1 MIRTPEGSCG
11 CLLRPEK
18 SRCSFC
24 ILIQLSHG
32 CSFDAILTEA
42 SKDWLILERII
53 EVAST
58 AVGEIGNRLGDDP
71 GDHQESID
79 P

>member
-1 MIRTPEGSCG
+1 MPDNASGLLTFRAVIRLPQRCSCG
-11 CLLRPEK
+11 NMV
-18 SRCSFC
+18 
-24 ILIQLSHG
+24 
-32 CSFDAILTEA
+32 AEA

-53 EVAST
+53 GVAST